1 MVECLTWDRGV
12 AGSSLISI
20 NALCPWARHF
30 NSCLILVQPKKTCPN
45 ITEKLGRK
53 ESNQTNKHQT
63 KKLLFRSTSVGSDI
77 SYFNNKHSRPLSG
90 SSYKSCLIWVCSV
103 CKSTNR
109 RLWGK
114 GAKTFYTWLEL
125 FRTFLQVELPYRGK
139 RIAVELRNQPEVFN
153 SRVRFHGKSVL
164 EGIRNLGTNG
174 FATVPLPKHLTCVP
188 SRARNYFLLA
198 KKQTASQPEDTTG
211 RSAVSLEQNRST
223 RHSSP
228 VRVPNRTATPSE
240 QNRTGQV
247 RRSHTSH
254 SSPVRVPSRTATP
267 NEQNRTGHISKSRTS
282 HSSPER
288 VPNRTAKDVTTSNEQ
303 NRTAHGSI
311 SQNRTVTHSSPG
323 KVNKRTGR
331 ESVSLN
337 ENSRAKPSLPLRE
350 RNQNEGSGSDSVK
363 KQDRKVGGSVSLNVQ
378 KGKQSGETSRK
389 EKNVKSN
396 TKLLVKKVLAVN
408 NSQNLTK
415 SGDKR

>member
-1 MVECLTWDRGV
+1 M
-12 AGSSLISI
+12 
-20 NALCPWARHF
+20 
-30 NSCLILVQPKKTCPN
+30 
-45 ITEKLGRK
+45 
-53 ESNQTNKHQT
+53 
-63 KKLLFRSTSVGSDI
+63 
-77 SYFNNKHSRPLSG
+77 
-90 SSYKSCLIWVCSV
+90 
-103 CKSTNR
+103 
-109 RLWGK
+109 
-114 GAKTFYTWLEL
+114 
-125 FRTFLQVELPYRGK
+125 QVELPYRGK
-139 RIAVELRNQPEVFN
+139 GIAVELRNQPEVFN

-198 KKQTASQPEDTTG
+198 KKQTASQPHDTTG
-211 RSAVSLEQNRST
+211 RSAVSMEQNRT
-223 RHSSP
+223 KRLSSP

-247 RRSHTSH
+247 TRSHTSH

-267 NEQNRTGHISKSRTS
+267 NEQNRTGQVKKSLMKQSRAAS

-288 VPNRTAKDVTTSNEQ
+288 VPNRTARDVTTPREQ
-303 NRTAHGSI
+303 NRTARGSI
-311 SQNRTVTHSSPG
+311 SQTEHNRTVTHSSPG
-323 KVNKRTGR
+323 KVNKRTDR

-350 RNQNEGSGSDSVK
+350 RNQMEGSGSVSVK
-363 KQDRKVGGSVSLNVQ
+363 KQDSKVGGSVLLNVQ

-396 TKLLVKKVLAVN
+396 TKLSVKKVLAVN
-408 NSQNLTK
+408 NSQNFTK
-415 SGDKR
+415 SGNKR